1 MYDQND
7 YIVYQDG
14 IARVI
19 EVENNQVIIE
29 DYISQEIKNINHHH
43 IIRKIC
49 SLETIKDILERI
61 EFIRTVYAPQKKVLE
76 ELYQEAM
83 MKYDELEWVKVIKSV
98 YVREKMKKA
107 YSFER
112 AYRIQAEHFLNSEI
126 SILLQIPEEEV
137 NQYIINSIH
146 QNG

>member
-49 SLETIKDILERI
+49 SLETIKDIKNSLCSSKESFR
-61 EFIRTVYAPQKKVLE
+61 RTLSRGN
-76 ELYQEAM
+76 
-83 MKYDELEWVKVIKSV
+83 DEI
-98 YVREKMKKA
+98 
-107 YSFER
+107 
-112 AYRIQAEHFLNSEI
+112 
-126 SILLQIPEEEV
+126 
-137 NQYIINSIH
+137 
-146 QNG
+146 

>member
-1 MYDQND
+1 
-7 YIVYQDG
+7 
-14 IARVI
+14 
-19 EVENNQVIIE
+19 
-29 DYISQEIKNINHHH
+29 
-43 IIRKIC
+43 
-49 SLETIKDILERI
+49 
-61 EFIRTVYAPQKKVLE
+61 
-76 ELYQEAM
+76 

-146 QNG
+146 ENG

>member
-43 IIRKIC
+43 IIRYFRENRIYKNSLC
-49 SLETIKDILERI
+49 SSKESFR
-61 EFIRTVYAPQKKVLE
+61 RTLSRGN
-76 ELYQEAM
+76 
-83 MKYDELEWVKVIKSV
+83 DEI
-98 YVREKMKKA
+98 
-107 YSFER
+107 
-112 AYRIQAEHFLNSEI
+112 
-126 SILLQIPEEEV
+126 
-137 NQYIINSIH
+137 
-146 QNG
+146 